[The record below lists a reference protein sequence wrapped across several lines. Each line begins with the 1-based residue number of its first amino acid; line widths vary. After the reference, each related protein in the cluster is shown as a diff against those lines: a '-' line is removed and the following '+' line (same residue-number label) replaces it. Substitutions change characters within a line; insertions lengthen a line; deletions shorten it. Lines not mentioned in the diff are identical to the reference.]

1 MHAHADDVERLCF
14 TDVSVQTSM
23 PCVGVQHHNN
33 ARAANAALKLGRKVR
48 VELASKYCEAFYFN
62 NLKSTFCELDLVLL
76 PSL

>member
-1 MHAHADDVERLCF
+1 
-14 TDVSVQTSM
+14 M

-62 NLKSTFCELDLVLL
+62 NLKSTL
-76 PSL
+76 